1 MAVRLCSANYPL
13 YAVTLLDDS
22 HILVAGGGGAA
33 RTGVENA
40 MEIFELQGEGK
51 NCVATSL
58 HKHSTD
64 PRAVM
69 SLAAKADGKGHL
81 VAAGMDGKCQL
92 FRITKSKEA
101 SDEGEQDVDKEASR
115 VNQAGKRGKKTGER
129 EGGKRGRRKRGKK
142 TKSAENEANLR
153 KRKGSTG
160 NKAEKSAEV
169 TEQSSEYKVE
179 SLACVDTD
187 FHKEEPFQKVVRFS
201 RDGDIIATGGAD
213 GHVRV
218 WKVPKLEK
226 KLDIK
231 AHLDEIDDLDISP
244 SGNKIVS
251 VSRDYHAYVWKVESG
266 KREAELHWDKNV
278 PEKSYRIKAVR
289 FGTSQEKKSTVQL
302 YTMHIPA
309 RRERKPLPCYLT
321 KWDAMKFV
329 PVKTQSTGTEL
340 LSSLAVSDDGVFL
353 GVGTNSG
360 DTMIYV
366 SWSLQKVHRVSE
378 AHGIFVTGLCFL
390 KNNAITA
397 ELTKGAETALV
408 SVSADHHV
416 NLTPL
421 RPRFMVSVWFAVI
434 GFLVLVVVVMIY
446 LGQQGLI

>member
-101 SDEGEQDVDKEASR
+101 SDEGEQDVDK
-115 VNQAGKRGKKTGER
+115 
-129 EGGKRGRRKRGKK
+129 
-142 TKSAENEANLR
+142 ENEANLR

>member
-101 SDEGEQDVDKEASR
+101 SDEGEQDVDK
-115 VNQAGKRGKKTGER
+115 
-129 EGGKRGRRKRGKK
+129 
-142 TKSAENEANLR
+142 ENEANLR

-266 KREAELHWDKNV
+266 KREAELHWDKDV
-278 PEKSYRIKAVR
+278 PEKSYRIKAA
-289 FGTSQEKKSTVQL
+289 EKSAEVTEQSSEYKVESLACVDTDFHKEEPFQKV
-302 YTMHIPA
+302 
-309 RRERKPLPCYLT
+309 
-321 KWDAMKFV
+321 WDAMKFV

-421 RPRFMVSVWFAVI
+421 RPRCKLPA
-434 GFLVLVVVVMIY
+434 
-446 LGQQGLI
+446 

>member
-101 SDEGEQDVDKEASR
+101 SDEGEQDVDKE
-115 VNQAGKRGKKTGER
+115 
-129 EGGKRGRRKRGKK
+129 
-142 TKSAENEANLR
+142 NEANLR

-169 TEQSSEYKVE
+169 TEQSSDYKVE

-266 KREAELHWDKNV
+266 KREAELHWDKDV

-329 PVKTQSTGTEL
+329 PVKTQSTGTDL

>member
-1 MAVRLCSANYPL
+1 
-13 YAVTLLDDS
+13 
-22 HILVAGGGGAA
+22 
-33 RTGVENA
+33 
-40 MEIFELQGEGK
+40 
-51 NCVATSL
+51 
-58 HKHSTD
+58 
-64 PRAVM
+64 M
-69 SLAAKADGKGHL
+69 SLAAKSDGKGHL

-92 FRITKSKEA
+92 FRITRSKETP
-101 SDEGEQDVDKEASR
+101 DEGEQDADK
-115 VNQAGKRGKKTGER
+115 
-129 EGGKRGRRKRGKK
+129 
-142 TKSAENEANLR
+142 ENEANLR

-160 NKAEKSAEV
+160 HKAEKSTEV
-169 TEQSSEYKVE
+169 TDQTSSDYKVE

-187 FHKEEPFQKVVRFS
+187 FHKEDPFQKVVRFS

-266 KREAELHWDKNV
+266 KREAELHWDREV

-329 PVKTQSTGTEL
+329 PVKTRSTGTEL
-340 LSSLAVSDDGVFL
+340 LSSLTVSDDGVFL
-353 GVGTNSG
+353 GVGTGSG

-366 SWSLQKVHRVSE
+366 SWSLQKAHRVSE
-378 AHGIFVTGLCFL
+378 AHGIFVTGLSFL
-390 KNNAITA
+390 KNNAETA
-397 ELTKGAETALV
+397 ELTSGAETALV

-416 NLTPL
+416 NLTPM
-421 RPRFMVSVWFAVI
+421 RPRHMISTWFAVI
-434 GFLVLVVVVMIY
+434 GFLVLLVIVMVY